1 MMIRPER
8 VGDLDA
14 IGVVTQAAFRDV
26 PYSDHNEHL
35 VIERLRRAG
44 ALAVSLVAEEN
55 GAITGHIGFSPVG
68 LSGSS
73 DIWFGLGPLSV
84 LPERQGRGVGSA
96 LVHRGFD
103 ALRELNA
110 SGCVVMGDPAYYR
123 RFGFRHDERLKAEGI
138 DDEYFMILPLQGGT
152 PSGIVRYHQAFFG
165 DIA

>member
-1 MMIRPER
+1 MMIRPEQ

-35 VIERLRRAG
+35 VIERSRRAG
-44 ALAVSLVAEEN
+44 ALAVSLVAEEG
-55 GAITGHIGFSPVG
+55 GAITGHIGFSHVG
-68 LSGSS
+68 LPESS

-84 LPERQGRGVGSA
+84 LPEWQGRGVGSA
-96 LVHRGFD
+96 LVHRGLD
-103 ALRELNA
+103 ALRQLNA
-110 SGCVVMGDPAYYR
+110 GGCVVMGDPAYYR

-152 PSGIVRYHQAFFG
+152 ASGIVRYHQAFFG